1 MHKIFLSIF
10 VLISLFPFSLG
21 YSQVTDTPSTLAVAL
36 TSESPFVYKDD
47 NGYTVV
53 VGNVENKNKITSVS
67 NVRLVVNFY
76 DDTGLEPLETVRGE
90 TMLKVIPELGISPY
104 KIQSSTANPNITQV
118 SIFLE
123 SFSPGPSKTQNLAI
137 DASNVFQDQNLQLS
151 GVLKNGGSPITDT
164 FVYLTFYD
172 AFIPPRVV
180 GVSSISIGDVGA
192 NKSVDFYFNEKI
204 SERAVSFQ
212 IIAESNVFYSNLL
225 DEKVPQPLTKLVKIA
240 DVSLTDDQGIRVS
253 EATVG
258 SPVNIHSNTLVQ
270 FSDGQQTNEIPFN
283 YYAQIKESGE
293 IPYVEYLGKYEG
305 QFIGT
310 GPQSVSINW
319 VPEKSGVYFIETF
332 VWDGN
337 NIPIADKG
345 PIVLVIVN

>member
-1 MHKIFLSIF
+1 MHKIFLTLF
-10 VLISLFPFSLG
+10 VLISLFPISVG
-21 YSQVTDTPSTLAVAL
+21 YSQVTNTPSTLAVAL

-53 VGNVENKNKITSVS
+53 VGNVENKNKITSVT

-104 KIQSSTANPNITQV
+104 KIQSATPNPNITQV

-123 SFSPGPSKTQNLAI
+123 SFSPGPSKTQNLVI
-137 DASNVFQDQNLQLS
+137 EASNVFQDQNLNLS

-180 GVSSISIGDVGA
+180 GVSSIQIGDVEA
-192 NKSVDFYFNEKI
+192 NDSVDFYFNEEI
-204 SERAVSFQ
+204 NQRAVSFQ
-212 IIAESNVFYSNLL
+212 IIAESNVFYSNILN
-225 DEKVPQPLTKLVKIA
+225 EKVPQQLTKLVKIA
-240 DVSLTDDQGIRVS
+240 DVTLTDDQGNRIS

-258 SPVNIHSNTLVQ
+258 SPVNIRSNTLVQ
-270 FSDGQQTNEIPFN
+270 FSDGQQTKETPFN
-283 YYAQIKESGE
+283 YYAQIKQSGE

-305 QFIGT
+305 RFIGT
-310 GPQSVSINW
+310 GPQSVSIDW

-332 VWDGN
+332 VWDRS
-337 NIPIADKG
+337 NIPISEKG